1 MAPGRNATA
10 FRRDNLEHET
20 PLKLC
25 NSLKMVSD
33 ARSKKLVENSHSL
46 GLGASYS
53 WARNII
59 KNLSKL
65 NIYQYYI
72 NGAFTPRSLKENV
85 FTIIV
90 KDNIDKKARSTTV
103 SSHYQG
109 ISKTIMQFPKPD
121 IPGYNLAIHP
131 INQEDGYGG

>member
-10 FRRDNLEHET
+10 FRKDNLEHET

-53 WARNII
+53 QARNII
-59 KNLSKL
+59 KDLSKL
-65 NIYQYYI
+65 SIYQYYI
-72 NGAFTPRSLKENV
+72 NGVFTARSLKKNV
-85 FTIIV
+85 FTIIA

-103 SSHYQG
+103 SSHYHG

-121 IPGYNLAIHP
+121 IR
-131 INQEDGYGG
+131 

>member
-1 MAPGRNATA
+1 MVPGRNATA
-10 FRRDNLEHET
+10 FRKDNLEHET

-53 WARNII
+53 RARNII
-59 KNLSKL
+59 KDLSKL
-65 NIYQYYI
+65 SIYQYYI
-72 NGAFTPRSLKENV
+72 NGVFTARSLKKNV
-85 FTIIV
+85 FTIIA

-103 SSHYQG
+103 SSHYHG

-121 IPGYNLAIHP
+121 IR
-131 INQEDGYGG
+131 